1 MGSTTYVLLSK
12 CCFGG
17 RFCSGCM
24 EDSFLLAGSH
34 GAIGQPQ
41 FLEED
46 GTLACPGRFIMLLRA
61 ISAKLALTLAPRDPG
76 SPTGPSG
83 PLAPWKKE
91 KKRK

>member
-1 MGSTTYVLLSK
+1 
-12 CCFGG
+12 
-17 RFCSGCM
+17 M
-24 EDSFLLAGSH
+24 EDSFLLAGSC

-46 GTLACPGRFIMLLRA
+46 GTLVCPWCFITLLRA
-61 ISAKLALTLAPRDPG
+61 VSAKLALTLAPRDPG

-91 KKRK
+91 KKGK